1 MKNCKKSLAPF
12 GFRHEIA
19 KRYTP
24 LDWWKSRKVAR
35 RIDSNVADL
44 SISQVLQKN
53 SPALIGRLGGTE
65 ARFLGEFE
73 KLQRFKRIGIP
84 IQFSSKFSPK
94 WRKRKSEIFSNAGF
108 YSNSW
113 SEIEKF
119 STLYVDALSKTD
131 VLGAW
136 GVAFTWVEGKYL
148 NWDKLKL
155 IPVGHT
161 APWVEPYSE
170 NQHSNPGT
178 PWSLDLEG
186 KKVLVI
192 SAFADSILKQHS
204 RIDSVFPTTNYP
216 KFSLSVIRS
225 PITAGQRDQ
234 SGKTW
239 FDLLDEMK
247 HQIEVQDFDVAL
259 IAAGAYSYPLAAYV
273 KKIGK
278 IGIHCGGGLQLFFGV
293 MGNRWN
299 NAPEVLRYL
308 NGVWVRPAEDERPKT
323 AAQIENACYW

>member
-1 MKNCKKSLAPF
+1 MKYSKKRLAPF

-19 KRYTP
+19 KRYT
-24 LDWWKSRKVAR
+24 LFDWWKSRKVAR
-35 RIDSNVADL
+35 RIDLNAAD
-44 SISQVLQKN
+44 SMIGQVLDKE
-53 SPALIGRLGGTE
+53 SSALIGRLGGTE

-73 KLQRFKRIGIP
+73 KLQRLKKIGIP
-84 IQFSSKFSPK
+84 IQLSSKFSPRWK
-94 WRKRKSEIFSNAGF
+94 KRKSEIFSNAGF

-113 SEIEKF
+113 GEIEKF
-119 STLYVDALSKTD
+119 SQLYADALSETD
-131 VLGAW
+131 VLAAW

-148 NWDKLKL
+148 NWDNSKL

-161 APWVEPYSE
+161 APWVDSYSE
-170 NQHSNPGT
+170 NQHLNPEA
-178 PWSLDLEG
+178 PWSIHLQG

-192 SAFADSILKQHS
+192 SAFADSISKQHS
-204 RIDSVFPTTNYP
+204 RIGSVFPTTDYP
-216 KFSLSVIRS
+216 NFSLSVIKS

-234 SGKTW
+234 AGKTW
-239 FDLLDEMK
+239 FELLDEMK
-247 HQIEVQDFDVAL
+247 HQIDVQDFDVAL

-299 NAPEVLRYL
+299 NAPEVLKYW
-308 NGVWVRPAEDERPKT
+308 NGAWVRPAQDERPKT
-323 AAQIENACYW
+323 AEQIENACYW

>member
-1 MKNCKKSLAPF
+1 MNNSKKRLAPF

-24 LDWWKSRKVAR
+24 LDWWKSIKVAR
-35 RIDSNVADL
+35 RIDFNAAD
-44 SISQVLQKN
+44 STISEVLKKEC
-53 SPALIGRLGGTE
+53 PALIGRLGGTE

-73 KLQRFKRIGIP
+73 KLQRLKRIGIP

-113 SEIEKF
+113 DEIDKF
-119 STLYVDALSKTD
+119 SRLYADALSETD

-136 GVAFTWVEGKYL
+136 GVAFTWIEGKYL
-148 NWDKLKL
+148 NWDNSKL

-161 APWVEPYSE
+161 APWVDSYSE
-170 NQHSNPGT
+170 NQQLNPET
-178 PWSLDLEG
+178 PWSLHLQG
-186 KKVLVI
+186 KRVLVI
-192 SAFADSILKQHS
+192 SAFSDSISKQHH
-204 RIDSVFPTTNYP
+204 RINSVFPATNFP
-216 KFSLSVIRS
+216 NFSLSVIKS
-225 PITAGQRDQ
+225 PITAGQKEQ
-234 SGKTW
+234 SGKSW
-239 FDLLDEMK
+239 FELLDEMK
-247 HQIEVQDFDVAL
+247 HQIDLEEFDVAL

-273 KKIGK
+273 KKEGK

-299 NAPEVLRYL
+299 NTPEVLRHL
-308 NGVWVRPAEDERPKT
+308 NSEWVRPTEAERPKN
-323 AAQIENACYW
+323 AIQIENACYW

>member
-1 MKNCKKSLAPF
+1 MKNYKKWLAPF

-35 RIDSNVADL
+35 RIESNVADL
-44 SISQVLQKN
+44 SISLVLQRKT
-53 SPALIGRLGGTE
+53 PALIGRLGGTE

-84 IQFSSKFSPK
+84 IQLSSKFSPK

-119 STLYVDALSKTD
+119 SKLYVDALSNTD

-136 GVAFTWVEGKYL
+136 GVAFTWVEGEYL
-148 NWDKLKL
+148 NWDKSTL

-161 APWVEPYSE
+161 APWVESYSE

-178 PWSLDLEG
+178 PWSLHLEG

-204 RIDSVFPTTNYP
+204 RIDSVFPTTHYP
-216 KFSLSVIRS
+216 KFSLSAIRS

-239 FDLLDEMK
+239 FELLDEMK
-247 HQIEVQDFDVAL
+247 HQIEAQDFEVAL
-259 IAAGAYSYPLAAYV
+259 IAAGAYSYPVAAYV
-273 KKIGK
+273 KEIGK

-308 NGVWVRPAEDERPKT
+308 NSEWVRPAEDERPKT